1 MTHPLTEPAATTDQ
15 RTDDALAW
23 LTELLG
29 DAEGWIHGATL
40 DRSDGGRWE
49 PLQRIR
55 EGMPGLPGTATE
67 LLPAL
72 ARSLVLEAD
81 AGREVFLCP
90 YRLRGSHVR
99 ENGRSIARRHVH
111 ADVDGP
117 VDLAT
122 VRYLGGMAV
131 ASGST
136 AADGSPH
143 GHVYMRL
150 TESVPGHMHAALCR
164 AVGQY
169 VGGEHHD
176 TSKVGDGDVLR
187 PPGTLNHKGDRARP
201 VAWLIRPDD
210 RGVRTWAP
218 ERLAGMVGLPWPVPE
233 EPDDAPLGEASA
245 QSEGRADREKSAAPG
260 TAARRVDG
268 LVREVET
275 TATGNGN
282 RMLNRAA
289 GICAAL
295 CASQGEGGE
304 LDPSAIR
311 ERLVAAYLAR
321 PLPLRE
327 TARDRD
333 REARATVASGWRW
346 GERNVARAL
355 EDRRGDD
362 PMTHEEHLTMTEHGT
377 DEEPADDPAAS
388 WRAIDLRTVADGLRD
403 GSLERPRPTVGAVG
417 LAPEDG
423 PRALLYRGKVNGLA
437 GESNAGKS
445 WTALV
450 IARQEL
456 ESGEGVLYLDLE
468 DDGVAMT
475 DRLLQMGADLDQV
488 AERFA
493 YVNPGT
499 RFDTDARAALLAILD
514 RLAPSL
520 VVIDSVGEA
529 LSLEGMRP
537 NEDDEVARWFR
548 LLPRW
553 LAGHACEPAVL
564 VLDHVPKVD
573 GGLWPIGSQR
583 KRAAVTG
590 AQYMQERRA
599 PFSQRRAGYSALKVA
614 KDRHGAYGTGETAA
628 HLVVT
633 PGEGGVTVDLV
644 SGTPSAQALTTADPV
659 DRAVAALDRWE
670 YACERSV
677 RGAWEY
683 LTERIPPGSERPRKS
698 DVEKAQKLRQERV
711 AEGSK

>member
-1 MTHPLTEPAATTDQ
+1 MTHPMTDPAATTDQ
-15 RTDDALAW
+15 RADDALAW

-40 DRSDGGRWE
+40 DRADGGRWE

-90 YRLRGSHVR
+90 YRLTGSHVR
-99 ENGRSIARRHVH
+99 ENGRSIARCHVH

-117 VDLAT
+117 VDLAA

-136 AADGSPH
+136 TAHGSPH
-143 GHVYMRL
+143 GHVYLRL
-150 TESVPGHMHAALCR
+150 AESVPGHVHAALCR

-187 PPGTLNHKGDRARP
+187 PPGTLNHKRGDARP

-218 ERLAGMVGLPWPVPE
+218 SLLAEVLGTPWPAPKEE
-233 EPDDAPLGEASA
+233 EPAAPAPDAA
-245 QSEGRADREKSAAPG
+245 AAPG
-260 TAARRVDG
+260 EPTAAPGSAARRVDG
-268 LVREVET
+268 LVCEVET

-304 LDPSAIR
+304 LDPAVIR
-311 ERLVAAYLAR
+311 ERLEAAYLAR

-327 TARDRD
+327 SARDRE

-355 EDRRGDD
+355 EDRRTDE
-362 PMTHEEHLTMTEHGT
+362 HEEHLTMTEHGT
-377 DEEPADDPAAS
+377 AEGQEPADGPGAS
-388 WRAIDLRTVADGLRD
+388 WRAIDLRAVADGLRD
-403 GSLERPRPTVGAVG
+403 GSLKRPRPTVGTVG

-423 PRALLYRGKVNGLA
+423 PGALLYRGKVNGLA

-599 PFSQRRAGYSALKVA
+599 PFSQRRAGYSVLKVA
-614 KDRHGAYGTGETAA
+614 KDRHGAYGTGDTAA

-633 PGEGGVTVDLV
+633 PGEDGVTVDLV

-683 LTERIPPGSERPRKS
+683 LTDRIPPGSERPRKS

>member
-1 MTHPLTEPAATTDQ
+1 MTHPMTDPAATTEQ

-29 DAEGWIHGATL
+29 DTEGWIHGASL
-40 DRSDGGRWE
+40 DRAEGGHWA
-49 PLQRIR
+49 PLSGIR
-55 EGMPGLPGTATE
+55 EGMPGLPGTTAE
-67 LLPAL
+67 LLSAL
-72 ARSLVLEAD
+72 ARSLALEAD

-90 YRLRGSHVR
+90 YRLTGSHVR
-99 ENGRSIARRHVH
+99 ENGRSTARRHVH

-117 VDLAT
+117 VDLAA

-143 GHVYMRL
+143 GHVYLRL
-150 TESVPGHMHAALCR
+150 TESVPGHVHAALCH

-187 PPGTLNHKGDRARP
+187 PPGTLNHKRDDARP

-218 ERLAGMVGLPWPVPE
+218 SRLAEVLGMPWPVPE
-233 EPDDAPLGEASA
+233 EEPA
-245 QSEGRADREKSAAPG
+245 AAPSVPD
-260 TAARRVDG
+260 AAAARSRAGRSGRLAGRRVDG

-304 LDPSAIR
+304 LDPAAIR

-327 TARDRD
+327 SARDRE
-333 REARATVASGWRW
+333 REARATVASGWSW

-355 EDRRGDD
+355 EDRRTDE
-362 PMTHEEHLTMTEHGT
+362 HEERLTMTEHGT
-377 DEEPADDPAAS
+377 AEGQEPADDGPGAS
-388 WRAIDLRTVADGLRD
+388 WRAVDLRAVADGLRD

-423 PRALLYRGKVNGLA
+423 PGALLYRGKVNGLA

-499 RFDTDARAALLAILD
+499 RFDADARAALLAILD

-633 PGEGGVTVDLV
+633 PREDGVTVDLV

-683 LTERIPPGSERPRKS
+683 LTDRIPPGSERPRKS

-711 AEGSK
+711 AKGSK